1 MGSSLKCSWLC
12 DFHACNSVM
21 CFHYQKVVLKSFF
34 PLNVSKLLI
43 YRDNLTNFVFSR
55 SSFFFLVVAGTSLI
69 NADIVFV
76 IDCSS
81 SVPYPE
87 YSREKSFVRSL
98 GQYLNVQPDQSRAA
112 LVVYGSR
119 PLTVI
124 RLYNSQTFARFD
136 AMLTKAP
143 FLGGG
148 RRYDKALNSTGDI
161 FTNERENVPKIMLLF
176 VAGKQAQV
184 SGNT

>member
-1 MGSSLKCSWLC
+1 MGSSLKRSWLC
-12 DFHACNSVM
+12 DLHACNTVM
-21 CFHYQKVVLKSFF
+21 CFHYQKVVLKKFLSSKRFEVAYLPWQFDKLCLFLFFFF
-34 PLNVSKLLI
+34 P
-43 YRDNLTNFVFSR
+43 
-55 SSFFFLVVAGTSLI
+55 VVAGTSLI

-136 AMLTKAP
+136 SMLTKAP
-143 FLGGG
+143 FLGGA

-184 SGNT
+184 SGNTW

>member
-1 MGSSLKCSWLC
+1 M
-12 DFHACNSVM
+12 
-21 CFHYQKVVLKSFF
+21 
-34 PLNVSKLLI
+34 
-43 YRDNLTNFVFSR
+43 
-55 SSFFFLVVAGTSLI
+55 
-69 NADIVFV
+69 
-76 IDCSS
+76 
-81 SVPYPE
+81 
-87 YSREKSFVRSL
+87 RSL
-98 GQYLNVQPDQSRAA
+98 GQYLNIQPDQSRAA

-124 RLYNSQTFARFD
+124 RLYDSQTFARFD
-136 AMLTKAP
+136 SMLTKAP
-143 FLGGG
+143 FLGGA